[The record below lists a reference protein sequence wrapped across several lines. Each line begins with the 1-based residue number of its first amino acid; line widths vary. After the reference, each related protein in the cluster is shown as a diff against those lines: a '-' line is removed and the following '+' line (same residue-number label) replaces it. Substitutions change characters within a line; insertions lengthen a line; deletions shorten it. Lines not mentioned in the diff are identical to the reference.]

1 MDFNRDYELSEVV
14 RKLSYELN
22 RNIDYSVRDI
32 VYNDE
37 IKEGIVVSFLRG
49 EESERTLS
57 IIENI
62 IVTSMLSEMVVE
74 VKTYKDVWNRDI
86 RINICFI
93 DEYKKCFI
101 FNF

>member
-1 MDFNRDYELSEVV
+1 MDYSRDYELSEVV
-14 RKLSYELN
+14 RNLSYELS
-22 RNIDYSVRDI
+22 RNISYSVRDI

-37 IKEGIVVSFLRG
+37 IKEGIIVSFLKG

-62 IVTSMLSEMVVE
+62 IVTTMSSKMVVQ

-93 DEYKKCFI
+93 DEYKG
-101 FNF
+101 

>member
-14 RKLSYELN
+14 RNISYELN
-22 RNIDYSVRDI
+22 RHISYSVRDI

-37 IKEGIVVSFLRG
+37 IKEGIIVSFLKG
-49 EESERTLS
+49 EESERSLS

-62 IVTSMLSEMVVE
+62 IVTSMSSKMLVQ

-93 DEYKKCFI
+93 DE
-101 FNF
+101 